1 MVHFFFMHK
10 PPFSLPGVILRCAQ
24 EFSSAPG
31 WARRDCFCGILSF
44 SLRADSGSTAARAR
58 IEAEPESPM
67 GAAISPPLQGQ
78 NVGELLAVKR
88 VESSFPSGE
97 AVRLN
102 GLSDHLNGA
111 ERRCVR
117 IVKTS
122 RDNDVLEHRRSVR
135 TGGQR
140 AVIL

>member
-58 IEAEPESPM
+58 IEAESESPM
-67 GAAISPPLQGQ
+67 GAAISPPFGVKMLG
-78 NVGELLAVKR
+78 NYLPLL
-88 VESSFPSGE
+88 
-97 AVRLN
+97 L
-102 GLSDHLNGA
+102 
-111 ERRCVR
+111 
-117 IVKTS
+117 
-122 RDNDVLEHRRSVR
+122 
-135 TGGQR
+135 
-140 AVIL
+140 